1 MTTCLAKKDLEA
13 CNLAKLDDERRS
25 QVLAIKDSITFDSN
39 SILEYA
45 GSASKSLTDFSSD
58 LLRSVKLKDTPEV
71 EGLLTELLTGL
82 GKVDAVTLTEN
93 KPSFIKRLF
102 RVDEI
107 KMFAARCEDVE
118 SIVQGIREKLETAN
132 FQLKKDIELCDRYLE
147 QNKAYINALDNFILA
162 GNLRYQEEIAAIQA
176 EKANLDT
183 EDQLAVYTLNAR
195 QDELDR
201 FERKLYDLLLMRK
214 IAADNIPQILLIKQG
229 DSILVEKIDS
239 SINSTIPLWESQMV
253 IAIQLM
259 RQKGALAIEQAVT
272 TTTNNLLEQNSQLLK
287 ANTIEVAKSLEKG
300 IVDIEVLKK
309 NNQTLIETLQEVVKI
324 REDGKN
330 ARLKATREIGLLQ
343 SKLNE
348 QLLLTSG
355 L

>member
-1 MTTCLAKKDLEA
+1 MTNCLAKRDLET
-13 CNLAKLDDERRS
+13 CNLAKLDDERKA
-25 QVLAIKDSITFDSN
+25 QVLAIKDSISFDYN
-39 SILEYA
+39 SISEYA

-71 EGLLTELLTGL
+71 EGLLTELMTGL
-82 GKVDAVTLTEN
+82 GKVDATTLQEVR
-93 KPSFIKRLF
+93 PSFIRKLF
-102 RVDEI
+102 RVDDI
-107 KMFAARCEDVE
+107 KQFAARCEDVE

-147 QNKAYINALDNFILA
+147 QNKLYINALDNYIMA
-162 GNLRYQEEIAAIQA
+162 GNLRYQEELAAIET
-176 EKANLDT
+176 EKSNLDA
-183 EDQLAVYTLNAR
+183 EDQLAVYALNAR
-195 QDELDR
+195 QDDLDR
-201 FERKLYDLLLMRK
+201 FERKLYNLLLMRK

-229 DSILVEKIDS
+229 DSVLIEKIDS

-259 RQKGALAIEQAVT
+259 RQKGALAIERAVT
-272 TTTNNLLEQNSQLLK
+272 ATTNNLLEKNSQLLK
-287 ANTIEVAKSLEKG
+287 SSTIEVAKSLEEG
-300 IVDIEVLKK
+300 IVDINVIKK

-324 REDGKN
+324 REDGKT
-330 ARLKATREIGLLQ
+330 ARLKATQEIGLLQ

-355 L
+355 V